1 MSGDRNE
8 KSAKIEDK
16 KGGRTKGG
24 AGRKPDK
31 PFLVGIG
38 ASAGGLEALERFF
51 SSLPPTTGMAFVVIQ
66 HLSPDHKSMMVDL
79 LAKRTN
85 MVVTQAEHGLRVS
98 ADTIYVI
105 PPGKLITIDRGVL
118 YLTAK
123 TTAGVTLPIDI
134 FLTSLAKDQ
143 GALAIG
149 IILSGTG
156 SDGTRGIRAIHEQ
169 GGMVVVQDPLTA
181 RFDGMPRSA
190 IETGIV
196 DDVMMPERIFERLMS
211 YARQVN
217 STLDI
222 SSLEAEGDAPTAG
235 LSRILNILNSQTG
248 TDFTHYK
255 KTTLIRRIERRMHL
269 NQVSSH
275 EDYATLLSANRL
287 EAENLKRELLISVT
301 NFFRD
306 TDAFSEL
313 NKQVVT
319 ELVRKSDDGGTVRA
333 WICGCATGE
342 EAYSLAILF
351 SEEMERVQK
360 SLEVKIFATD
370 IDRNA
375 LEVAGGGTYSESVIS
390 EIDEAR
396 RNRFFSKN
404 TSTYKIKPDIRRMV
418 VFAPHNVIKDPPFT
432 KLDLVCCR
440 NLLIYFEANLQ
451 QAVLSRFQFA
461 LKQSG
466 FLFLGSS
473 ETLGQQVADFEP
485 ISAKHRIYRLLHGRS
500 LPLSEVRNENIRSPA
515 MARSYAAPP
524 ADTSRR
530 EEMKAVDEG
539 SRHLLSSYCPP
550 SLLIDEKQEIIHNF
564 GGVERYLRIPAGEAS
579 LDVCRHLPA
588 SIGTLVAATLHRVFR
603 EWKEICIQQVDL
615 DRESH
620 AEDAPK
626 ELVQLRFR
634 PLSMPKG
641 GQRFVLM
648 HFIASPHAGDIP
660 SATTIDINV
669 ETEERIKLLESE
681 LQSSRENQQAVIEEL
696 ETTNEELQATNE
708 ELLASNEELQSTNEE
723 LQSVNEEL
731 YTVNSEL
738 KEKVDELTSLN
749 NDLDNFMRT
758 TKIGTIFIDAKG
770 TLRRFTPASTEFVNL
785 MDRDIG
791 RPFSD
796 ISTNIDYPDFDADIA
811 RVIKAG
817 AEIEKHI
824 VHPDGKAIHVRVLPY
839 ATETGAI
846 GGAVITFVDTTDLTR
861 SRLRVQSYIDSLPH
875 HIAALDRDGNIRA
888 VNAAW
893 KRFGEECHL
902 PKDYD
907 WVGRNYLESCAPAG
921 GPMVTDH
928 TDGARAPAGLRQ
940 VMERKSKS
948 FSLEYINRASGKK
961 RWFQLNVSPLQ
972 PDEGGVIVT
981 HHEITQRVLNEAR
994 LKLSGKIIE
1003 NSSEAIVITDPDE
1016 KILYVNSAFTNITGY
1031 SEDDILGKTPRI
1043 LSSGRHD
1050 KAFYA
1055 KMWNSLLAHGRW
1067 AGECWNKK
1075 KSGEVYPE
1083 LVSINAI
1090 RDDKGSVVNY
1100 VSFFSDI
1107 SSLKLTERLL
1117 RQKNADLQQF
1127 AHVASHDLQEPLRMV
1142 TSFLQ
1147 LLKKRHDGDL
1157 SQEARE
1163 YISFAVDGA
1172 LRMSRLVSDLLEFSR
1187 VDARQ
1192 DKAVLVDT
1200 AKVVRDSLK
1209 NLEASIQ
1216 ESGAEIILPETL
1228 PVLNGDDVL
1237 LGSLFQNLIGNAIKY
1252 RHPERK
1258 PQVRLEAKT
1267 DQSMVKFSVIDNGI
1281 GIGPEYYEKIF
1292 MIFQRLHTRE
1302 QYPGTGIGLALCR
1315 RIVERHGGMIWVES
1329 KNGDGS
1335 AFHFTLPLT
1344 MPSGPYPELTAYT
1357 SLQNE

>member
-1 MSGDRNE
+1 MASE
-8 KSAKIEDK
+8 KIEKAARPDEK
-16 KGGRTKGG
+16 RSGRIKGGVTR
-24 AGRKPDK
+24 RPDK
-31 PFLVGIG
+31 PFIVGIG

-51 SSLPPTTGMAFVVIQ
+51 SSLPTTTGMAFVVIQ

-143 GALAIG
+143 GAQAIG

-269 NQVSSH
+269 NQVSNH
-275 EDYATLLSANRL
+275 EDYATLISANRL

-306 TDAFSEL
+306 TDAFVEL

-319 ELVRKSDDGGTVRA
+319 ELVRKTQDGGTVRA

-351 SEEMERVQK
+351 SEEMELAQK

-375 LEVAGGGTYSESVIS
+375 LEVAGGGNYSESVTS
-390 EIDEAR
+390 EIDETR

-404 TSTYKIKPDIRRMV
+404 TSSFKIKPDIRRMV

-432 KLDLVCCR
+432 KLDLVSCR

-461 LKQSG
+461 LKQGG

-473 ETLGQQVADFEP
+473 ETLGPQVADFEP

-500 LPLSEVRNENIRSPA
+500 LPLSEVRNENIRSPE
-515 MARSYAAPP
+515 MARSYAAQT

-530 EEMKAVDEG
+530 EEMKAVEEG
-539 SRHLLSSYCPP
+539 TRHLLTSYCPP

-564 GGVERYLRIPAGEAS
+564 GGVERYLRIPAGEAT
-579 LDVCRHLPA
+579 LDVCRHLP
-588 SIGTLVAATLHRVFR
+588 SSVGTLVAATLHRVFR

-615 DRESH
+615 DRDAHS
-620 AEDAPK
+620 EDTPK

-648 HFIASPHAGDIP
+648 HFIASPHAGDVP

-669 ETEERIKLLESE
+669 ETEERIKILEAE

-738 KEKVDELTSLN
+738 KEKVDELTGLN

-758 TKIGTIFIDAKG
+758 TKIGTIFIDANG

-796 ISTNIDYPDFDADIA
+796 ISININYPDFDGDIA
-811 RVIKAG
+811 KVIRSG
-817 AEIEKHI
+817 AEIDRHI
-824 VHPDGKAIHVRVLPY
+824 VHENGKATHVRVLPY
-839 ATETGAI
+839 ATETGAV

-861 SRLRVQSYIDSLPH
+861 SRQRLQSYIDSLPH
-875 HIAALDRDGNIRA
+875 HIAALDKDGKIVA

-893 KRFGEECHL
+893 KRFGEECNL

-907 WVGRNYLESCAPAG
+907 WVGCDYLSSCVPAG

-928 TDGARAPAGLRQ
+928 TDGAKAPAGLRS
-940 VMERKSKS
+940 VMSRKASS
-948 FSLEYINRASGKK
+948 FSLEYINRASASK
-961 RWFQLNVSPLQ
+961 RWFQMNVSPLL

-1003 NSSEAIVITDPDE
+1003 NSSEAIVITDADE
-1016 KILYVNSAFTNITGY
+1016 KILYVNNAFTQITGY
-1031 SEDDILGKTPRI
+1031 TEEDILGKTPRI

-1050 KAFYA
+1050 KSFYA
-1055 KMWNSLLAHGRW
+1055 KMWQSLLSVGRW
-1067 AGECWNKK
+1067 TGECWNRK

-1090 RDDKGSVVNY
+1090 RDDKGSVINY

-1107 SSLKLTERLL
+1107 SSLKQTERQL

-1157 SQEARE
+1157 SPEANE

-1172 LRMSRLVSDLLEFSR
+1172 LRMNTLVKDLLEFSR
-1187 VDARQ
+1187 VDSRQ
-1192 DKAVLVDT
+1192 EPMAQVDLD
-1200 AKVVRDSLK
+1200 KVVSNSIK
-1209 NLEASIQ
+1209 NLEVSVH
-1216 ESGAEIILPETL
+1216 ESGAAITL
-1228 PVLNGDDVL
+1228 PDKLPSLYGDENL

-1252 RHPERK
+1252 RASDRAPEIK
-1258 PQVRLEAKT
+1258 LDVAKER
-1267 DQSMVKFSVIDNGI
+1267 DHYKFSVIDNGI
-1281 GIGPEYYEKIF
+1281 GIKPDYFERIF
-1292 MIFQRLHTRE
+1292 VIFQRLHTRE
-1302 QYPGTGIGLALCR
+1302 EYPGTGIGLALCR

-1329 KNGDGS
+1329 EPGMGS
-1335 AFHFTLPLT
+1335 KFHFTLPAQ
-1344 MPSGPYPELTAYT
+1344 YP
-1357 SLQNE
+1357 QQ

>member
-1 MSGDRNE
+1 MTGDKSE
-8 KSAKIEDK
+8 KPAKVEEK

-24 AGRKPDK
+24 IGRKPDK
-31 PFLVGIG
+31 PFIVGIG

-51 SSLPPTTGMAFVVIQ
+51 SSLPTATGMAFVVIQ

-143 GALAIG
+143 GTQAIG

-196 DDVMMPERIFERLMS
+196 DDVMMPERIFDRLMS

-235 LSRILNILNSQTG
+235 LSRILSILNSQTS

-313 NKQVVT
+313 NKQVVV
-319 ELVRKSDDGGTVRA
+319 ELVRRTDDGGTVRA

-351 SEEMERVQK
+351 SEEMERAQK

-375 LEVAGGGTYSESVIS
+375 LEVAGGGTYSESVTS

-451 QAVLSRFQFA
+451 QAVLSRFQFS
-461 LKQSG
+461 LKQGG

-473 ETLGQQVADFEP
+473 ETLGQQIADFEP

-500 LPLSEVRNENIRSPA
+500 LPLSEVRNENIRSPET
-515 MARSYAAPP
+515 ARSYPPPP
-524 ADTSRR
+524 ADTAKR
-530 EEMKAVDEG
+530 EEMKAVEEG
-539 SRHLLSSYCPP
+539 TRHLLNSYCPP

-564 GGVERYLRIPAGEAS
+564 GGVERYLRIPTGEAT

-588 SIGTLVAATLHRVFR
+588 SVGTLVAATLHRVFR

-615 DRESH
+615 DRENH
-620 AEDAPK
+620 ADDASK

-648 HFIASPHAGDIP
+648 HFISSPHASDIL

-758 TKIGTIFIDAKG
+758 TKIGTIFIDANG

-791 RPFSD
+791 RPFSN
-796 ISTNIDYPDFDADIA
+796 ISTNIDYPDFDANIA
-811 RVIKAG
+811 HVIKTG
-817 AEIEKHI
+817 EEVERHI
-824 VHPDGKAIHVRVLPY
+824 VRPNGKAIHVRVLPY

-861 SRLRVQSYIDSLPH
+861 ARLRVQSYIDSLPH
-875 HIAALDRDGNIRA
+875 HIAALDKNGNILA

-893 KRFGEECHL
+893 KRFGEECNL

-907 WVGRNYLESCAPAG
+907 WVGRNYLESCVPAG
-921 GPMVTDH
+921 GPMISDH
-928 TDGARAPAGLRQ
+928 TDGARAPGGLRQ
-940 VMERKSKS
+940 VLEKKLKK
-948 FSLEYINRASGKK
+948 FSLEYINRASGRK
-961 RWFQLNVSPLQ
+961 RWFQLNFSPLQ
-972 PDEGGVIVT
+972 PDDSGVIVT
-981 HHEITQRVLNEAR
+981 HHEITERVLNEAR

-1003 NSSEAIVITDPDE
+1003 NSSEAIVITDPEE
-1016 KILYVNSAFTNITGY
+1016 KILYVNNAFTNITGY
-1031 SEDDILGKTPRI
+1031 SEEDVLGKTPRL

-1055 KMWNSLLAHGRW
+1055 KMWEGLLAHGRW

-1075 KSGEVYPE
+1075 KNGEIYPE

-1107 SSLKLTERLL
+1107 SSLKLTERQL

-1172 LRMSRLVSDLLEFSR
+1172 LRMSKLVNDLLEFSR
-1187 VDARQ
+1187 VDSRQ
-1192 DKAVLVDT
+1192 DKTAAVDT
-1200 AKVVRDSLK
+1200 AKVVQNSLK
-1209 NLEASIQ
+1209 NLETAIQ
-1216 ESGAEIILPETL
+1216 EAGAEIILPETL
-1228 PVLNGDDVL
+1228 PTLQGDDTL

-1258 PQVRLEAKT
+1258 PQIRLEAKA
-1267 DQSMVKFSVIDNGI
+1267 DHYAAKFSVIDNGI
-1281 GIGPEYYEKIF
+1281 GIDQEYYEKIF
-1292 MIFQRLHTRE
+1292 MIFQRLHTRDE
-1302 QYPGTGIGLALCR
+1302 YPGTGIGLALCR

-1329 KNGDGS
+1329 KRGEGS
-1335 AFHFTLPLT
+1335 AFHFTLPLSLPLS
-1344 MPSGPYPELTAYT
+1344 PSSEAAP
-1357 SLQNE
+1357 